1 MMTVTL
7 TPDTEMRL
15 RAYAEKLALDP
26 EQLSNALLTRD
37 LEEAE
42 AELQATMAGLD
53 ESVKDYDAGRWITA
67 EEMSRQLK
75 AHIAAAR
82 SKRNGFIPFVLR
94 RSSRLNRKRLI
105 IGWSG
110 PITMRRRTGGRAFA
124 TAPRIASSRGRVSE
138 NSGNTN
144 SALRGPIWHSTV

>member
-1 MMTVTL
+1 MTVTL

-53 ESVKDYDAGRWITA
+53 RSVEDYNAGRWITA
-67 EEMSRQLK
+67 EEMSRQLE
-75 AHIAAAR
+75 AHVAEIRAA
-82 SKRNGFIPFVLR
+82 
-94 RSSRLNRKRLI
+94 
-105 IGWSG
+105 
-110 PITMRRRTGGRAFA
+110 
-124 TAPRIASSRGRVSE
+124 
-138 NSGNTN
+138 
-144 SALRGPIWHSTV
+144 

>member
-53 ESVKDYDAGRWITA
+53 QSAEDVAAGRWITS
-67 EEMSRQLK
+67 EELDRRLE
-75 AHIAAAR
+75 ARAAAAQAKR
-82 SKRNGFIPFVLR
+82 SGSQAAEAK
-94 RSSRLNRKRLI
+94 
-105 IGWSG
+105 
-110 PITMRRRTGGRAFA
+110 AQA
-124 TAPRIASSRGRVSE
+124 TAAGE
-138 NSGNTN
+138 T
-144 SALRGPIWHSTV
+144 ALA

>member
-53 ESVKDYDAGRWITA
+53 ESAEDIAAGRWITS
-67 EEMSRQLK
+67 EELDRRLE
-75 AHIAAAR
+75 ARAAAAR
-82 SKRNGFIPFVLR
+82 SKRNGSHAADAKTL
-94 RSSRLNRKRLI
+94 
-105 IGWSG
+105 
-110 PITMRRRTGGRAFA
+110 A
-124 TAPRIASSRGRVSE
+124 TAANKTAPV
-138 NSGNTN
+138 
-144 SALRGPIWHSTV
+144 

>member
-53 ESVKDYDAGRWITA
+53 ESAEDIAAGRWITS
-67 EEMSRQLK
+67 EELDRRLE
-75 AHIAAAR
+75 ARAAAAR
-82 SKRNGFIPFVLR
+82 SKRNGLHAADAKA
-94 RSSRLNRKRLI
+94 L
-105 IGWSG
+105 
-110 PITMRRRTGGRAFA
+110 A
-124 TAPRIASSRGRVSE
+124 TAANETAPA
-138 NSGNTN
+138 
-144 SALRGPIWHSTV
+144 

>member
-1 MMTVTL
+1 MTVTL

-53 ESVKDYDAGRWITA
+53 ESAEDIAAGRWITS
-67 EEMSRQLK
+67 EELDRRLEIR
-75 AHIAAAR
+75 AAAAR
-82 SKRNGFIPFVLR
+82 AKWNG
-94 RSSRLNRKRLI
+94 SH
-105 IGWSG
+105 
-110 PITMRRRTGGRAFA
+110 AAEAEAQA
-124 TAPRIASSRGRVSE
+124 TAAGE
-138 NSGNTN
+138 T
-144 SALRGPIWHSTV
+144 ALA

>member
-1 MMTVTL
+1 MMTVKL

-42 AELQATMAGLD
+42 AELQATLTGLD
-53 ESVKDYDAGRWITA
+53 QSVKDYDAGRWITA

-75 AHIAAAR
+75 AHVAEIRAAQGA
-82 SKRNGFIPFVLR
+82 K
-94 RSSRLNRKRLI
+94 
-105 IGWSG
+105 
-110 PITMRRRTGGRAFA
+110 T
-124 TAPRIASSRGRVSE
+124 
-138 NSGNTN
+138 
-144 SALRGPIWHSTV
+144 

>member
-53 ESVKDYDAGRWITA
+53 ESAEDIAAGRWITS
-67 EEMSRQLK
+67 EELDRRLE
-75 AHIAAAR
+75 ARAAAAR
-82 SKRNGFIPFVLR
+82 LKRNG
-94 RSSRLNRKRLI
+94 SHAAEAKSQ
-105 IGWSG
+105 
-110 PITMRRRTGGRAFA
+110 A
-124 TAPRIASSRGRVSE
+124 TAANKTAPV
-138 NSGNTN
+138 
-144 SALRGPIWHSTV
+144 